1 MFELIGK
8 TVDTLRPS
16 MHDGAWGYVMSVSKK
31 SVIYASLVALA
42 AVTSCL
48 PAWAQNNQIY
58 RCGNQYTNNPPAGL
72 AGCKLVEGGN
82 VTVVR
87 GAQQVQADRVTSMSQ
102 TINKMGEQQQKARDT
117 ERRQILQ
124 DELVKAQARQ
134 ADLMRQYNNGE
145 PERMGPEFRNYQ
157 MYQDRVAQMK
167 ADIERN
173 QGDIDALQR
182 ELTQAGAA
190 SK

>member
-1 MFELIGK
+1 
-8 TVDTLRPS
+8 
-16 MHDGAWGYVMSVSKK
+16 MHDGAWGNAMSVTKK
-31 SVIYASLVALA
+31 TVFYAAMWGLAGLTAGLGPAVAM
-42 AVTSCL
+42 
-48 PAWAQNNQIY
+48 AQANQIY
-58 RCGNQYTNNPPAGL
+58 RCGNEYTNNPPAGL

-87 GAQQVQADRVTSMSQ
+87 GARQTEADRVASMSQ
-102 TINKMGEQQQKARDT
+102 SINKVGEQQQRQRDT
-117 ERRQILQ
+117 ERKQILQ
-124 DELVKAQARQ
+124 DELAKAQARQ
-134 ADLMRQYNNGE
+134 AELMRQYNNGE

-157 MYQDRVAQMK
+157 MYQDRVAQMR

-173 QGDIDALQR
+173 QNDINALQR